1 MKSLQASIGDSME
14 LFKTDGNNT
23 HLEFRLP
30 PHTSAGEETK
40 LVMEY
45 LAAKGVEIGK
55 AELMPYCDIYKCK
68 LGDLSFDLCADLN
81 YGCSISADKNTISEL
96 EVLLSGSE
104 RK

>member
-1 MKSLQASIGDSME
+1 MQVFRLDGD
-14 LFKTDGNNT
+14 DN

-30 PHTSAGEETK
+30 PHTSAEEETK
-40 LVMEY
+40 LVVEY
-45 LAAKGVEIGK
+45 LTAKGVEIGK

-68 LGDLSFDLCADLN
+68 LGDLGFDLCADLN

>member
-1 MKSLQASIGDSME
+1 MQVYKLDS
-14 LFKTDGNNT
+14 DDT

-30 PHTSAGEETK
+30 SRTSVEEETK
-40 LVMEY
+40 LVVEY
-45 LAAKGVEIGK
+45 LEAKGVEIGK

-81 YGCSISADKNTISEL
+81 YGCSISVDENTISEL

>member
-1 MKSLQASIGDSME
+1 MQVYKLDGD
-14 LFKTDGNNT
+14 DT

-30 PHTSAGEETK
+30 SRTSVEEETK
-40 LVMEY
+40 LVGEY
-45 LAAKGVEIGK
+45 LAAKGGEIGK

-68 LGDLSFDLCADLN
+68 FGDLSFDLCADFN
-81 YGCSISADKNTISEL
+81 YGCSISADENTISEL